1 MAKPGDTSADSSEGL
16 RNAGVIAWSL
26 LGILLLGAALL
37 LFLDYLKPI
46 FPPLV
51 LALIIIFL
59 LNPIV
64 TRLENRGVPR
74 LAATVVLYLVF
85 LGLVI
90 LLISAMVPAMGSQLR
105 ELGARLPDLR
115 ADAVRAINKVMN
127 ATGLSTSNVK
137 VEDVVAQTE
146 RHLMSGLGQI
156 TRITVGAL
164 QVLVV
169 FIVGPVVALYLLVD
183 LPKIS
188 TAVVGLLPPR
198 YKSEL
203 MGLSQQCGDA
213 IGGFFRGQLLVA
225 LIVGV
230 LSSVALAVVGLR
242 FWLPIGLLAGFFNLI
257 PLVGPFVGG
266 GVAVVVG
273 ASTSGPKTAL
283 LAAIA
288 MVIVQQLDNHL
299 ISPKVMGRAVSV
311 HPVVVVVALLAGG
324 TLAGLWGMLLA
335 VPSVAVGKIIG
346 GHYYRTRILER
357 VVPDGAPDGAKV

>member
-1 MAKPGDTSADSSEGL
+1 MAKPGDTAADPSEGI
-16 RNAGVIAWSL
+16 RYAGVLAWSL

-37 LFLDYLKPI
+37 FFLYYLRPI

-59 LNPIV
+59 LNPII
-64 TRLENRGVPR
+64 TRLERRGVPR

-90 LLISAMVPAMGSQLR
+90 LLISAIVPAMGSQLR
-105 ELGARLPDLR
+105 DLGARLPGLR
-115 ADAVRAINKVMN
+115 ADAVRAISKVMN
-127 ATGLSTSNVK
+127 ATGLSTSNIK
-137 VEDVVAQTE
+137 VEDVFAQAE
-146 RHLMSGLGQI
+146 KRLISGLGQI
-156 TRITVGAL
+156 TRITVGAI
-164 QVLVV
+164 QVLVT
-169 FIVGPVVALYLLVD
+169 FIVGPVVALYILVD
-183 LPKIS
+183 LPKIGA
-188 TAVVGLLPPR
+188 AVVGLLPPR
-198 YKSEL
+198 SKSEL
-203 MGLSQQCGDA
+203 MGLSHRCGEA

-225 LIVGV
+225 LVVGV

-266 GVAVVVG
+266 AVAVVVG
-273 ASTSGPKTAL
+273 ASTSGTRTAL
-283 LAAIA
+283 LAALA

-311 HPVVVVVALLAGG
+311 HPVVVIVALLAGG

-335 VPSVAVGKIIG
+335 VPSVAVGKIVG

-357 VVPDGAPDGAKV
+357 GDT